1 MKFELKAVF
10 PSCMLFE
17 KVPVGYTFLRIHPC
31 RYEDD
36 ADQAVY
42 MKIEEAVSSV
52 AKIQTAS
59 YQYTRFYNTI
69 DLTTGELWY
78 IDPDT
83 KIYPVA
89 TRTEMEV
96 I

>member
-1 MKFELKAVF
+1 MKFELKTVF

-17 KVPVGYTFLRIHPC
+17 KVPVGYTFLRMQPW
-31 RYEDD
+31 RYQDD

-42 MKIEEAVSSV
+42 MKIEEAVYSV
-52 AKIQTAS
+52 AKIQTT
-59 YQYTRFYNTI
+59 QYTKFCICNAV
-69 DLTTGELWY
+69 DLTTGELWH

-83 KIYPVA
+83 KVYPVA

>member
-1 MKFELKAVF
+1 MKFELKTVF

-17 KVPVGYTFLRIHPC
+17 KVPVGYTFLRMQPW
-31 RYEDD
+31 RYQDD

-42 MKIEEAVSSV
+42 MKIEEAVYSV
-52 AKIQTAS
+52 TKIQTTH
-59 YQYTRFYNTI
+59 YTNFCNAV
-69 DLTTGELWY
+69 DLTTGELWH
-78 IDPDT
+78 IDPDA
-83 KIYPVA
+83 KVYPVT

>member
-1 MKFELKAVF
+1 MKFELKTVF

-17 KVPVGYTFLRIHPC
+17 KVPVGYTFLRMQPW
-31 RYEDD
+31 RYKDD

-42 MKIEEAVSSV
+42 MKIETS
-52 AKIQTAS
+52 K
-59 YQYTRFYNTI
+59 YTNFYNAI

-78 IDPDT
+78 IDPDVNV
-83 KIYPVA
+83 YPVT

>member
-10 PSCMLFE
+10 PSCMFFE
-17 KVPVGYTFLRIHPC
+17 KVPVGYTFLRMHPC
-31 RYEDD
+31 KYKDD

-42 MKIEEAVSSV
+42 MRIEEAVSSV
-52 AKIQTAS
+52 PKIQTA
-59 YQYTRFYNTI
+59 QYMNFYNAI

-78 IDPDT
+78 FDPDM
-83 KIYPVA
+83 KVYPVT

-96 I
+96 V

>member
-1 MKFELKAVF
+1 MKFELKTVF

-17 KVPVGYTFLRIHPC
+17 KVPIGYTFLRMQPW
-31 RYEDD
+31 RYQDD

-42 MKIEEAVSSV
+42 MKIEEPVSS
-52 AKIQTAS
+52 
-59 YQYTRFYNTI
+59 QYTKFYNAV
-69 DLTTGELWY
+69 DLTTGELWH
-78 IDPDT
+78 IDPDV
-83 KIYPVA
+83 KVYPVT

>member
-1 MKFELKAVF
+1 MKFELKTVF

-17 KVPVGYTFLRIHPC
+17 KVPIGYTFLRMQPW
-31 RYEDD
+31 RYKDD

-42 MKIEEAVSSV
+42 MKIEEGVSS
-52 AKIQTAS
+52 
-59 YQYTRFYNTI
+59 QYTKFYNAV

-78 IDPDT
+78 IDPDV
-83 KIYPVA
+83 KVYPVT

>member
-1 MKFELKAVF
+1 MKFELKTVF

-17 KVPVGYTFLRIHPC
+17 KVPVGYTFLRMQPW
-31 RYEDD
+31 RYQDD

-42 MKIEEAVSSV
+42 MKIEEAVYSV
-52 AKIQTAS
+52 AKIQAA
-59 YQYTRFYNTI
+59 QYTKFYNAV
-69 DLTTGELWY
+69 DLTTGELWH
-78 IDPDT
+78 IDPDA
-83 KIYPVA
+83 KVYPVA